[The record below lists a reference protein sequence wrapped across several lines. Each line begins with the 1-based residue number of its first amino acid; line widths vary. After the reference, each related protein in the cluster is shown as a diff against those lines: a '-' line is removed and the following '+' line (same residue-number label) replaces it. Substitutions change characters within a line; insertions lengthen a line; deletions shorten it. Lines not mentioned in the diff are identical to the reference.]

1 MSENRVS
8 QEASPCVIELRLERL
23 ALLFDPFDPFPVPF
37 RDLSRSA
44 EDFIV
49 GWAREFP
56 QSAPIKI
63 LFHGP
68 ASELG
73 PQHTDELRLA
83 LSNHFLQKARTLA
96 GDVDEMFRRGRLS
109 LLIGLLVLGGCLLG
123 GRTLSLLA
131 GGQPVSGIISEGALI
146 LGWVANWRPM
156 EIFLYD
162 WWPLL
167 ARRRLYMRLAG
178 AEVEVSPI
186 ETPSAAPLSPA
197 LDTPSV
203 AL

>member
-1 MSENRVS
+1 M
-8 QEASPCVIELRLERL
+8 IELRLERL

-56 QSAPIKI
+56 VSVPIQI
-63 LFHGP
+63 LIHGP
-68 ASELG
+68 SSEIG
-73 PQHTDELRLA
+73 PQHAEDLRLA
-83 LSNHFLQKARTLA
+83 LSNHFLQKARTLS
-96 GDVDEMFRRGRLS
+96 GDLAEMLRRGRLS
-109 LLIGLLVLGGCLLG
+109 LLIGLMVLGGCLLG
-123 GRTLSLLA
+123 GRTLSLLV
-131 GGQPVSGIISEGALI
+131 GGQPFSGIVSEGALI

-167 ARRRLYMRLAG
+167 ARRRLYLRLSRAHVQVSGNDVPPAG
-178 AEVEVSPI
+178 HSDH
-186 ETPSAAPLSPA
+186 A
-197 LDTPSV
+197 LEGSV
-203 AL
+203 A

>member
-1 MSENRVS
+1 MKENGLSR
-8 QEASPCVIELRLERL
+8 EGSPCVIELRLERL
-23 ALLFDPFDPFPVPF
+23 TLLFDPFDPFPVPF

-44 EDFIV
+44 EEFIV

-56 QSAPIKI
+56 LSAPIHI

-68 ASELG
+68 SSELR
-73 PQHTDELRLA
+73 PEHVEELRLA
-83 LSNHFLQKARTLA
+83 LSNHFLQKARTLS
-96 GDVDEMFRRGRLS
+96 GDVAEMFRRGRLS

-123 GRTLSLLA
+123 GRTLSLLPGA
-131 GGQPVSGIISEGALI
+131 EPFSGIISEGALI

-167 ARRRLYMRLAG
+167 ARRRLYLRLAG
-178 AEVEVSPI
+178 AQVKVS
-186 ETPSAAPLSPA
+186 AFDGSPA
-197 LDTPSV
+197 VNTSHKLDASAV
-203 AL
+203 